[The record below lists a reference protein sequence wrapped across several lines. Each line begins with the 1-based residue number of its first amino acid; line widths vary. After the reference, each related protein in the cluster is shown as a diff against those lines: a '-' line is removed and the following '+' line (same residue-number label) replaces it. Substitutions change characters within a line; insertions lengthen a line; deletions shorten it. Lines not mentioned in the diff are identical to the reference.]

1 MNSPDVETPDYA
13 AANREAVY
21 ADMETLPDRKKIE
34 AAARLGQ
41 KITYTD
47 PQTGQTRTADFT
59 GVGDNVYAQQAADLA
74 VDTNNRMQRGQLDLR
89 QELVKDPVTGEMV
102 TRGEETALQTT
113 REVQAADPQAYQA
126 RQDLTKKV
134 MDDLGSPASD
144 IKADTTLGEMAKRV
158 AATQVPGQD
167 ARYGQL
173 YNAGAQVTNNAA
185 ARSGEI
191 DQLTQVQ
198 QRGTDPSLMAYAME
212 ANRLTQQDP
221 TTRVLNQSLQKAAA
235 DYQQGGKLTD
245 AQRSEVEQQVR
256 AGQSA
261 RGNVLGNSAALVE
274 AMEVGK
280 AADARE
286 AQRLQTLTDLQG
298 KAFAQNQQSNQ
309 SRLAALGDVQ
319 SRVTSGNQYN
329 DTARRADIDQRYNL
343 LSGADQQ
350 QVQNLGALSGL
361 VSADVAQGQQAYA
374 NQMNNLTTAA
384 NLTAQ
389 QTAENRATR
398 SENYGRDQQKLSN
411 ASSFVL
417 GQPITNQFGAL
428 GAAQQ
433 GTVGFNQVGYQ
444 GGNNAANASTG
455 QVYQMQ
461 GDMWNTAQNIKAQNQ
476 QSMMSLASGVAGS
489 AAGAMMM

>member
-1 MNSPDVETPDYA
+1 M
-13 AANREAVY
+13 
-21 ADMETLPDRKKIE
+21 
-34 AAARLGQ
+34 
-41 KITYTD
+41 
-47 PQTGQTRTADFT
+47 
-59 GVGDNVYAQQAADLA
+59 
-74 VDTNNRMQRGQLDLR
+74 
-89 QELVKDPVTGEMV
+89 
-102 TRGEETALQTT
+102 
-113 REVQAADPQAYQA
+113 
-126 RQDLTKKV
+126 
-134 MDDLGSPASD
+134 
-144 IKADTTLGEMAKRV
+144 
-158 AATQVPGQD
+158 
-167 ARYGQL
+167 
-173 YNAGAQVTNNAA
+173 
-185 ARSGEI
+185 
-191 DQLTQVQ
+191 
-198 QRGTDPSLMAYAME
+198 
-212 ANRLTQQDP
+212 
-221 TTRVLNQSLQKAAA
+221 
-235 DYQQGGKLTD
+235 
-245 AQRSEVEQQVR
+245 
-256 AGQSA
+256 
-261 RGNVLGNSAALVE
+261 
-274 AMEVGK
+274 GK

-329 DTARRADIDQRYNL
+329 DTARRADIDQRYSL
-343 LSGADQQ
+343 LNGADQQ

-417 GQPITNQFGAL
+417 GQPITNQFGSL

-433 GTVGFNQVGYQ
+433 GAVGFNQVGYQ

-461 GDMWNTAQNIKAQNQ
+461 GDMWQTAQNIKAQNQ
-476 QSMMSLASGVAGS
+476 QSMMSLASGVAGA